1 MLRDEPN
8 KWEVWLADV
17 RFEDKPEISKRRPV
31 IVFDKQQVYIVSMK
45 VTGQPPKN
53 SKTDYV
59 LQRWQEAGLDTVSI
73 VQITKQLKLVRSDFI
88 CKIGKLQIKDIM
100 EIKVRLMNL

>member
-1 MLRDEPN
+1 MVNEPK

-31 IVFDKQQVYIVSMK
+31 IVFENQQVYIVSIK
-45 VTGQPPKN
+45 VTGQQPRDA
-53 SKTDYV
+53 KTDYV
-59 LQRWQEAGLDTVSI
+59 LQRWEEAGLDTVSV
-73 VQITKQLKLVRSDFI
+73 VQITKQLKLVRSDFV

-100 EIKVRLMNL
+100 EIKVRMMDL